1 MVMDRAERE
10 ARIDL
15 ELTGEL
21 YDDDEIEDF
30 FYDDISNL
38 EAENRERITFDE
50 WLVEMLL
57 NGGSTRRNR
66 FHRGPHLPPPGDELR
81 LTIPAVA
88 THHQPGVP

>member
-66 FHRGPHLPPPGDELR
+66 FHRGPHLPPLGR
-81 LTIPAVA
+81 
-88 THHQPGVP
+88 

>member
-21 YDDDEIEDF
+21 NDDDEIEDF

-50 WLVEMLL
+50 WLV
-57 NGGSTRRNR
+57 
-66 FHRGPHLPPPGDELR
+66 
-81 LTIPAVA
+81 
-88 THHQPGVP
+88 

>member
-50 WLVEMLL
+50 WL
-57 NGGSTRRNR
+57 GGDASQRGFYEEKPVPRRTASAASGR
-66 FHRGPHLPPPGDELR
+66 
-81 LTIPAVA
+81 
-88 THHQPGVP
+88 